1 MIYKLILTLRDA
13 YYRGGR
19 HSVKADVPTV
29 CVGNITA
36 GGTGKTP
43 HTELILRMLLAS
55 EKWGGKVIAVLSRG
69 CKRRSRGFQQLPVG
83 ATALLYGDEPAQ
95 IKREFPNVT
104 VAVDK
109 DRIEGCKLLKADL
122 VVLDDAYQYRKLQAD
137 LNIVLSDFNRPVTT
151 DSLLPSGRLR
161 DLGRRLYDADAVIV
175 TKCPPDMNEAEKL
188 EAARTLGYDSY
199 DPASCIATH
208 CGGSQSLFFTTI
220 RYGQPEPVFPT
231 ADIRYTYSQKLVLLS
246 GIANDTPLFN
256 YLSDSYK
263 ITEHLRFPDHHR
275 YHRSD
280 VRLMMA
286 ALKRN
291 PTAAFVTTEKDAL
304 RLEDLKKIPPK
315 LQERLFYIPIGVEFL
330 TATEHDKF
338 NEILMTI

>member
-43 HTELILRMLLAS
+43 HTELILQTLLAS

-69 CKRRSRGFQQLPVG
+69 YKRRSRGFQQLPVG
-83 ATALLYGDEPAQ
+83 ASALLYGDEPAQ
-95 IKREFPNVT
+95 VKRKFPNVT

-109 DRIEGCKLLKADL
+109 DRVEGCRLLRADFI
-122 VVLDDAYQYRKLQAD
+122 VLDDAYQYRKLKAD
-137 LNIVLSDFNRPVTT
+137 LDIVLSDCNRPVTT

-175 TKCPPDMNEAEKL
+175 TKCPYDMDASEKQ

-199 DPASCIATH
+199 DTVSCIATH
-208 CGGSQSLFFTTI
+208 GGRNQLLLFSRI
-220 RYGQPEPVFPT
+220 LYGQPEPVFPS
-231 ADIRYTYSQKLVLLS
+231 ADIRYTYSKNLVLLS
-246 GIANDTPLFN
+246 GIAYDTPLRN

-263 ITEHLRFPDHHR
+263 IVEHLKFPDHHR
-275 YHRSD
+275 YRRAD
-280 VRLMMA
+280 VGLMKA
-286 ALKRN
+286 ALKHN
-291 PTAAFVTTEKDAL
+291 PTAAFVTTEKDAM
-304 RLEDLKKIPPK
+304 RLENLKKIPSE
-315 LQERLFYIPIGVEFL
+315 LQERMFYIPIRVEFL
-330 TATEHDKF
+330 TDAEHDKF
-338 NEILMTI
+338 TEKLMTI